1 MKRTPSASLLLLSLI
16 LISSVACTGTD
27 PSAQAAAPELF
38 AENPAGARTEAVR
51 RTELQRLYPDVPR
64 DEIVGNAPV
73 QTELVTELQARYRQ
87 QLESL
92 RAQVADAG
100 ARLVLVHL
108 TPEGESPAQKALEPF
123 ISGTAD
129 ELGIEYV
136 NLSSRLNGRD
146 PNVITQMPRDGHWS
160 AAGASLVAGWF
171 GEILVRHADIR
182 PGAARFDRTRPSRF
196 GDLTANQD
204 TILDGGKNL
213 PYRLQTNR
221 QGLRLDH
228 DLAFPKSRPRI
239 LILGDSQIYCPF
251 LDNPATI
258 PSQLQALHPEV
269 EVVSAANL
277 GYGVDDLDG
286 LFRERARF
294 MEPDLVIVQTGG
306 GDILD
311 TFFSHRNL
319 FSRTLGAFEPTPVEL
334 RFLETR
340 VTTAG
345 QRP

>member
-1 MKRTPSASLLLLSLI
+1 MTRTLSPSLLLLSLI
-16 LISSVACTGTD
+16 FTGSVACGVTEPAAETAAPD
-27 PSAQAAAPELF
+27 VSAQESANARSAALRRQEL
-38 AENPAGARTEAVR
+38 
-51 RTELQRLYPDVPR
+51 LRLYPDVPR
-64 DEIVGNAPV
+64 DEIVGTTPV
-73 QTELVTELQARYRQ
+73 QTELVTELKSRYRR

-92 RAQVADAG
+92 QAQVAAAG
-100 ARLVLVHL
+100 VRMVLVHL
-108 TPEGESPAQKALEPF
+108 TPEGASPAQTALEPF
-123 ISGTAD
+123 ISGTAG

-136 NLSSRLNGRD
+136 NLSSRLQGLD
-146 PNVITQMPRDGHWS
+146 PTVITQMPRDGHWS
-160 AAGASLVAGWF
+160 AAGASMVAGWF
-171 GEILVRHADIR
+171 GEILAGHADARSTAAPIDGSR
-182 PGAARFDRTRPSRF
+182 PRLF
-196 GDLTANQD
+196 GDLDPGQD

-221 QGLRLDH
+221 QGLRLDR
-228 DLAFPKSRPRI
+228 DITFPKSRPRV

-269 EVVSAANL
+269 EVVSAANI
-277 GYGVDDLDG
+277 GYGLDDFDG

-311 TFFSHRNL
+311 TYFSHRNL
-319 FSRTLGAFEPTPVEL
+319 FSRTQGAFEPTPVEL
-334 RFLETR
+334 RFQETR
-340 VTTAG
+340 AKAGG